1 MTSADSLLQ
10 AINDPANRADPYRLY
25 EDLRRTPVVRQDNG
39 VYVVSAYWD
48 VRSLLNDPRVSSQT
62 RPPVVEAPGESKS
75 FLRLDPAEHDRIRR
89 IITRPFGPPHTPR
102 RVFEMRSGTAG
113 VVGRLIDAFAGKD
126 RVDIVDELAYPFPIS
141 VICRLFGVPIEDEPR
156 FHLWT
161 ESLLGNAALGPGT
174 GAPDPRLMDAETAKV
189 EMAGYLAELF
199 ERHRREPGDDMFSAL
214 ATEDSPDGRLSPPEL
229 VANAFLLLIAGHETT
244 VNLIANGVL
253 TLLRNPDALKRLR
266 DDPDLAVPLVEELL
280 RFEPPVQ
287 YLPNRRTLDDVEV
300 AGTVI
305 AKNTDVNLMLAA
317 ANRDPA
323 RFAEPDKFVP
333 DRPDV
338 QHLGFGSGIH
348 YCFGAPLAR
357 METRLALTEFARR
370 LKDPELVADPPPY
383 RPNPVLRGPR
393 HLEVSFS
400 SVKD

>member
-1 MTSADSLLQ
+1 MTTADSLLR
-10 AINDPANRADPYRLY
+10 AIADPANRADPYPLY
-25 EDLRRTPVVRQDNG
+25 DELRRTPVVRQADG
-39 VYVVSAYWD
+39 VYTVSTYWE
-48 VRSLLNDPRVSSQT
+48 VRSLLNDPRISSET
-62 RPPVVEAPGESKS
+62 RPPVVGTPGPSKS
-75 FLRLDPAEHDRIRR
+75 FLRLDPAEHDRVRR
-89 IITRPFGPPHTPR
+89 IVTRPFGPPHTPR
-102 RVFEMRSGTAG
+102 RVFEMQADMAAT
-113 VVGRLIDAFAGKD
+113 VGRLLDGFAGKD
-126 RVDIVDELAYPFPIS
+126 RVDIVDEFAYPFPIS

-161 ESLLGNAALGPGT
+161 ESLLGNADLGT
-174 GAPDPRLMDAETAKV
+174 GETPDPHLMDGETAKI

-199 ERHRREPGDDMFSAL
+199 DRHRREPSGDMFSAL
-214 ATEDSPDGRLSPPEL
+214 ATDDSPDGRLTPPEL

-244 VNLIANGVL
+244 VNLITNGVL
-253 TLLRNPDALKRLR
+253 TLLRHPEALKRLR
-266 DDPDLAVPLVEELL
+266 DDPGLALPMVEELL

-287 YLPNRRTLDDVEV
+287 YLPNRRTLDEVEV

-305 AKNTDVNLMLAA
+305 PKNTDVNLMLAA
-317 ANRDPA
+317 ANRDPR
-323 RFAEPDKFVP
+323 RFDDPGRFVP

-338 QHLGFGSGIH
+338 QHLGFGNGIH

-357 METRLALTEFARR
+357 LETRLALTEFARR

-400 SVKD
+400 AMQD